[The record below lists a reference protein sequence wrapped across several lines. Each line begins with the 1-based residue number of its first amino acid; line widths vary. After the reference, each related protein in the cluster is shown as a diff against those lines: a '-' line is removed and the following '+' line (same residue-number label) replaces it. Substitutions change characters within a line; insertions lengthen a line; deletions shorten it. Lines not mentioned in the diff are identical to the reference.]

1 MDTTIVRVTLRTGD
15 DVSDIKPLLESLRAK
30 ISAAFALTIVE
41 APKGIDYSYSFPV
54 VTVGNRGRHFGE
66 DAKEVLKALAE

>member
-1 MDTTIVRVTLRTGD
+1 MATTTVRVTVRTGD

-41 APKGIDYSYSFPV
+41 APKDIDYPYQFPV
-54 VTVGNRGRHFGE
+54 VAVGNKGRHFGE
-66 DAKEVLKALAE
+66 DAKEMLKSLAR